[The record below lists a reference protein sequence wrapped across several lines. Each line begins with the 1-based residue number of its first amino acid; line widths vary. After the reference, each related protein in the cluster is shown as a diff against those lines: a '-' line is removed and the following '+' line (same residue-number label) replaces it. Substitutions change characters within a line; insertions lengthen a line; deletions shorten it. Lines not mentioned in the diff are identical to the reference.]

1 MIIVKDFIKKSFSS
15 YFFHFD
21 DIMLKDKFIQLPAK
35 GRLLVVTDLHGD
47 LEDYEKYIDMWDCN
61 NPDHHLVFVGDF
73 IHATCEDDGSIEI
86 IDDVIEKY
94 EKYPNFHPL
103 LGNHEWSH
111 IVRSPVFKGFNN
123 QTQEFEDLIKKKKGS
138 LEPYLTDYVEFFKS
152 MPLFVQTENG
162 LFISHTG
169 PSRFIHSMNDFNMI
183 FDNDYNYDLLHD
195 FLWNR
200 YDNDYSVA
208 DVEGFLEIIGSNCMV
223 VGHTVVDGY
232 FTYGNQLIVSS
243 SFGSDNK
250 AYLDVDLSLPV
261 RNVDYLINNIKFIQG
276 E

>member
-1 MIIVKDFIKKSFSS
+1 
-15 YFFHFD
+15 
-21 DIMLKDKFIQLPAK
+21 
-35 GRLLVVTDLHGD
+35 
-47 LEDYEKYIDMWDCN
+47 
-61 NPDHHLVFVGDF
+61 
-73 IHATCEDDGSIEI
+73 
-86 IDDVIEKY
+86 
-94 EKYPNFHPL
+94 
-103 LGNHEWSH
+103 
-111 IVRSPVFKGFNN
+111 
-123 QTQEFEDLIKKKKGS
+123 
-138 LEPYLTDYVEFFKS
+138 
-152 MPLFVQTENG
+152 
-162 LFISHTG
+162 
-169 PSRFIHSMNDFNMI
+169 MNDFNMI

-243 SFGSDNK
+243 SFGLDNK